1 MNGHCHIHGIVQ
13 LQRQPST
20 KKKKDDDF
28 VQLEFSYERTP
39 TPKNGTNIVYT
50 IWKSYNYGPKDIF
63 INIEVIATG
72 DTPSTEEAIPMF
84 QTNDNEDQVWEDV
97 IVSDEDDNSETMEE
111 LSSTSPM
118 TRRNESTTELEDGK
132 DYYSAFVN
140 PSILTDWY
148 TTWKSN
154 LDDAATLYLLMTFP
168 FYEHEWDIVGYLMDT
183 VFDQMDDDDETDDNN
198 NSL

>member
-13 LQRQPST
+13 LQTKNSST
-20 KKKKDDDF
+20 EF

-39 TPKNGTNIVYT
+39 QNKKKNNGTNIVYT
-50 IWKSYNYGPKDIF
+50 IWKSTNYGPKDIF
-63 INIEVIATG
+63 INIEVLATG

-84 QTNDNEDQVWEDV
+84 QSNDDDEDQVWEDI
-97 IVSDEDDNSETMEE
+97 IVSEDEEEDNCEPMED
-111 LSSTSPM
+111 STSPM
-118 TRRNESTTELEDGK
+118 TRRNESTELEDGK

-148 TTWKSN
+148 TTWKSK

-183 VFDQMDDDDETDDNN
+183 VFDQMDDDDETDDN
-198 NSL
+198 L